1 MRGCVRPVSGTT
13 SLAMH
18 SFDRLT
24 RRDALLFGSAA
35 LAAPWGIAQE
45 RRFAPQPGRW
55 RTFEMTTRIEIEDAK
70 GATTLWV
77 PIPSVDSDWQRS
89 LESSWSGNASEARIA
104 ADAAYGAKML
114 QARFHAGVRPVV
126 ELTSRI
132 QAQDRAVDWGRKVT
146 AREDA
151 ATLRRWLAPTEL
163 IPTGGIV
170 RSTAVEAT
178 RGADSDV
185 EKVRRLYDWVVANT
199 YREPKV
205 RGCGVGDIATM
216 LETGNLGGKCGDINA
231 LFVGLCRSVGVP
243 ARDVYGIRLVPSAF
257 GYRELGGNPAKLQ
270 GAQHCRAEVFLK
282 QHGWVAMDPA
292 DVGKVMRLET
302 GEWIRDPAHPVVAP
316 VRKALFGGW
325 EGNWLAYNM
334 AHDVALPG
342 ATAGRRLGFFMY
354 PQAENANGRYD
365 ALAPDDFRYTI
376 TAREI
381 AA

>member
-1 MRGCVRPVSGTT
+1 MKTT
-13 SLAMH
+13 P
-18 SFDRLT
+18 RLT
-24 RRDALLFGSAA
+24 RRDALTLTAA
-35 LAAPWGIAQE
+35 TLAAPWAAAQE

-55 RTFEMTTRIEIEDAK
+55 RGFELTTRIELANPK
-70 GATTLWV
+70 GATTLWL

-89 LESSWSGNASEARIA
+89 LESTWTGNAASARIT
-104 ADAAYGAKML
+104 ADADYGARML
-114 QARFHAGVRPVV
+114 RAEFAEGVAPVI

-132 QAQDRAVDWGRKVT
+132 QAQDRATDWSGASAV
-146 AREDA
+146 REDA
-151 ATLRRWLAPTEL
+151 ATLKRWLAATEL
-163 IPTGGIV
+163 MPTGGIV
-170 RSTAVEAT
+170 RKTAVEVT
-178 RGADSDV
+178 KGADTDL

-205 RGCGVGDIATM
+205 RGCGVGDIQAM
-216 LETGNLGGKCGDINA
+216 LETGNMGGKCGDINA

-282 QHGWVAMDPA
+282 DHGWVAMDPA

-302 GEWIRDPAHPVVAP
+302 GEWIKDVANPVVAP
-316 VRKALFGGW
+316 VKKALFGGW

-334 AHDVALPG
+334 AHDVTLPG
-342 ATAGRRLGFFMY
+342 AKAGGKLGFFMY

-365 ALAPDDFRYTI
+365 ALAPDDFKYTI
-376 TAREI
+376 TAREL